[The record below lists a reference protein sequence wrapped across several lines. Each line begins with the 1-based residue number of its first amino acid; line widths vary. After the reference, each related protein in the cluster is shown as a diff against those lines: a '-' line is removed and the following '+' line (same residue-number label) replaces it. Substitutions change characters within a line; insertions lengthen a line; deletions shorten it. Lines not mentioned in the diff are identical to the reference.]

1 MSIKIKQ
8 DPKNEKFILEDN
20 GREIGKML
28 YYEDYGILTLNH
40 TRVDDDYKGKHLG
53 DLLVDFAIEY
63 AKKNNLKVNAV
74 CGFARKVLEENKDKY
89 GEELLGSLLTK
100 PTSFSYKIGF
110 Y

>member
-28 YYEDYGILTLNH
+28 YYEEYGILTLNH

-89 GEELLGSLLTK
+89 GEELLAEPIDETGEFQL
-100 PTSFSYKIGF
+100 
-110 Y
+110 